1 MSKNDNFNLVSSTF
15 SSWKVIPGAKK
26 YIVDFFL
33 EKWHFPFGFVDF
45 SNMKSKPW
53 SVKCLWIIFLRK
65 MTLSNF
71 PKVSSTFSS
80 WKLFTGAKNKI
91 LLNFFPRK
99 MTLSL
104 WFRRL
109 FQVEKCSLW
118 SKINV
123 LWNYAYEKWHFPF
136 SLIDSYKFK
145 REHWSEK
152 IYWGFFSLEEW
163 HFPFDSVD
171 FFKLK
176 SYPWSEKIIVAI
188 LFSLPKKI
196 LEFRSLCFPVGFVD
210 FSSWKVPNP

>member
-1 MSKNDNFNLVSSTF
+1 MLC
-15 SSWKVIPGAKK
+15 GL
-26 YIVDFFL
+26 YFF
-33 EKWHFPFGFVDF
+33 EKWHFPFGFVNF
-45 SNMKSKPW
+45 FQLKTVPW
-53 SVKCLWIIFLRK
+53 SEKWII
-65 MTLSNF
+65 
-71 PKVSSTFSS
+71 V
-80 WKLFTGAKNKI
+80 A
-91 LLNFFPRK
+91 FFPRK
-99 MTLSL
+99 MMFSL
-104 WFRRL
+104 WFRRF

-136 SLIDSYKFK
+136 SLIDFYQFK
-145 REHWSEK
+145 REPWSEK
-152 IYWGFFSLEEW
+152 IYCGFFSLEKW
-163 HFPFDSVD
+163 HFLFDSVD